1 MIGADRKIL
10 RHNLFLAN
18 KQVAGPC
25 KTVANSSLKNVKLSN
40 VQLSKIIQLNG
51 FLVTLLGPSHKVSQ
65 PLMTNIP
72 ALLAKSMLVRLEFTA
87 AVSAVD
93 EEIHKKPGTITPVI
107 SNKEMKGFSKIKK
120 SLEIFGMLIKDVT
133 QKMENETKE
142 LIRGFRNVLLT
153 TLGAKLFVNMLAGE

>member
-1 MIGADRKIL
+1 M
-10 RHNLFLAN
+10 
-18 KQVAGPC
+18 
-25 KTVANSSLKNVKLSN
+25 
-40 VQLSKIIQLNG
+40 NG
-51 FLVTLLGPSHKVSQ
+51 FLVTLLGPLHKFSQ

-72 ALLAKSMLVRLEFTA
+72 APLAKSMLVRLEFTT

-93 EEIHKKPGTITPVI
+93 EEIHKKSEIITPVI